1 MLGDGDDA
9 AVGAEPDTSI
19 VVGHDRS
26 VGADVALEVTLQI
39 ASELKAPVTIVR
51 AWSMLTAPRPADWS
65 FGYVSSVDELA
76 EAVQAELVQDTQNL
90 VARFPDVAVTYRAYH
105 AGPAKSLIEASRDA
119 ADAGRRVSRAWRVQR
134 DGAGF
139 GQRPVRP
146 LRPLP
151 GARRQAAHELTHAR

>member
-1 MLGDGDDA
+1 VLGDGDDA
-9 AVGAEPDTSI
+9 AVVGAEPDTNI

-26 VGADVALEVTLQI
+26 AGADVALEVTLQV
-39 ASELKAPVTIVR
+39 AFELKAPVTIVR

-76 EAVQAELVQDTQNL
+76 EAVQAELVQDVQNL

-119 ADAGRRVSRAWRVQR
+119 RMLVVGSRGLGGFSEMVLGSVSDQCVRYAHC
-134 DGAGF
+134 
-139 GQRPVRP
+139 PV
-146 LRPLP
+146 LV
-151 GARRQAAHELTHAR
+151 ARRPPS